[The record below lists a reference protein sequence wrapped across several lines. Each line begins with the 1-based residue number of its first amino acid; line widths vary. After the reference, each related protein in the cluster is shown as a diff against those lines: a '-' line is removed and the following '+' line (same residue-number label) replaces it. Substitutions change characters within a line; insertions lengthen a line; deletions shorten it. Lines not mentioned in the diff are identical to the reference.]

1 MRFPKWRSPDP
12 VSIPPSLLE
21 LLHGRQFLG
30 ELLMRRGIVDQESAR
45 AFLDPDSYSPSS
57 PYDLPQMDTAVE
69 RIRQAIEVKE
79 QICVWGDFDVDGQ
92 TSTALLVSVLERL
105 GGEVRFH
112 IPIRAIESHGMKIPA
127 LEKEIKRGVDL
138 ILTCDTGVS
147 ANEAVAYAN
156 AAGVDVI
163 ITDHH
168 ELPEILPPAA
178 AILNPKLLPE
188 IHPLYALPGVG
199 CAYKLAQ
206 ALLDAAGMGEAA
218 ADYLDLVALGI
229 VADVAELRDDVRYL
243 LQRGLPVLRGTKRA
257 GLLAL
262 FHLARLAPETI
273 SETDIGFGIAPRM
286 NALGRLDDANAAVE
300 FLTTSDPATAFTL
313 ATKLETLN
321 AQRRMLVEHVTAA
334 AHARLERE
342 PDLLEQGIL
351 VLEAPNWPGGV
362 IGIVAS
368 RLVEEYHQPTILL
381 SVGEDG
387 IARGSARSLE
397 GLDIA
402 ALIASQ
408 KDLLMEFGGHPM
420 AGGMALRANDVPL
433 FRRKLGGIV
442 QELLAGREL
451 IAELSIDAELP
462 WKQVDIQLAEEL
474 TQLSPFGAG
483 NPTPVFVS
491 RGLQIIEVKTLGQEG
506 RHLKLTIEDGS
517 GSTHDVLRW
526 NAAHKPLPEGT
537 FDLAFTLQI
546 NTFQGERKLQLEWV
560 DSRQEVI
567 PTVASGKTPGLQFV
581 DCRSSEAPLQDLK
594 KYSDDE
600 VVIWAE
606 GMDREEGIGLG
617 RHELHPARTLAIWTI
632 PPGQKTLQD
641 VLKFTSPERVIVFAQ
656 GPGWETA
663 EAFLRRLAGASKRA
677 LVQADGRIDIH
688 AFAAVCA
695 CTPTAIRLGLRWQ
708 EQRGFITVVE
718 MGVDEV
724 RIDPGGAESS
734 GAGTTAAELQMHLR
748 EIQAYRTHFR
758 KAALSN
764 LMNAV

>member
-1 MRFPKWRSPDP
+1 
-12 VSIPPSLLE
+12 
-21 LLHGRQFLG
+21 
-30 ELLMRRGIVDQESAR
+30 MRRGITNLESAR

-57 PYDLPQMDTAVE
+57 PYDLPQMDVAVE
-69 RIRQAIEVKE
+69 RIRHAIEAKE

-105 GGEVRFH
+105 GGVVRFH

-127 LEKEIKRGVDL
+127 LEEEIKRGAGL
-138 ILTCDTGVS
+138 ILTCDTGIS

-156 AAGVDVI
+156 AANVDVI

-168 ELPEILPPAA
+168 ELPEILPHAA

-188 IHPLYALPGVG
+188 KHPLYALPGVG

-206 ALLDAAGMGEAA
+206 ALLDAVGMEEAA
-218 ADYLDLVALGI
+218 AEYLDLVALGI

-243 LQRGLPVLRGTKRA
+243 LQRGLPVLQGTKRA

-300 FLTTSDPATAFTL
+300 FLTTSDPVAALAL

-321 AQRRMLVEHVTAA
+321 AQRRMLVEHVAA
-334 AHARLERE
+334 AAYARLARE
-342 PDLLEQGIL
+342 PALLEQGIL

-368 RLVEEYHQPTILL
+368 RLVEEFHQPVILL

-402 ALIASQ
+402 GVIASQ
-408 KDLLMEFGGHPM
+408 KDLLIEFGGHPM
-420 AGGMALRANDVPL
+420 AGGMSLRADDVPL
-433 FRRKLGGIV
+433 FRRKLGGV
-442 QELLAGREL
+442 VRELLDGREL
-451 IAELSIDAELP
+451 IAELPIDAELP
-462 WKQVDIQLAEEL
+462 WSQVDIQLAEEL
-474 TQLSPFGAG
+474 TLLSPFGAG

-491 RGLQIIEVKTLGQEG
+491 RGLQIVEAKTLGQEG
-506 RHLKLTIEDGS
+506 HHLKLTIADGS
-517 GSTHDVLRW
+517 GITHEVLRW
-526 NAAHKPLPEGT
+526 NAAQKPLPAGT
-537 FDLAFTLQI
+537 FNLAFTLQI
-546 NTFQGERKLQLEWV
+546 NTFRGERQLQLEWV
-560 DSRQEVI
+560 DSRQDLI
-567 PTVASGKTPGLQFV
+567 PMVTSRKERKLHLV
-581 DCRSSEAPLQDLK
+581 DFRSSKIPLQDLK
-594 KYSDDE
+594 RYEDNE
-600 VVIWAE
+600 AVIWAE
-606 GMDREEGIGLG
+606 GIDREAGIGLG

-632 PPGQKTLQD
+632 PPDRKTLQD
-641 VLKFTSPERVIVFAQ
+641 VLKSISPERVIVFAQ
-656 GPGWETA
+656 GPGWETT

-677 LVQADGRIDIH
+677 LAETDGRIDIH
-688 AFAAVCA
+688 AFTAVCA
-695 CTPTAIRLGLRWQ
+695 CTPTAIRIGLRWQ
-708 EQRGFITVVE
+708 EERGLITVME
-718 MGVDEV
+718 KGSDEV
-724 RIDPGGAESS
+724 RICTGGAESPT
-734 GAGTTAAELQMHLR
+734 AATTAAELQMHLR

-758 KAALSN
+758 KADLSK
-764 LMNAV
+764 LLNAV